1 MKPFEKYLNNSPLL
15 RDLLEIYLELRQ
27 HLQEMGFSESELDN
41 PPTYTYKMMRLQEK
55 FQNQF
60 NYLIRFMLDFGFDVT
75 KDEIQDYVM
84 PQLLKIN
91 ELTPLRDGD
100 TERRDKGDED
110 SQ

>member
-41 PPTYTYKMMRLQEK
+41 PPTYTFKMMRLQDR
-55 FQNQF
+55 FQDQF
-60 NYLIRFMLDFGFDVT
+60 NYLIRFMLDYGFDVT

-84 PQLLKIN
+84 PQLL
-91 ELTPLRDGD
+91 RDGD